1 MKSWQ
6 EVQLLT
12 FFQLRF
18 CFNLYGIVQLV
29 EGAMAPFDALS
40 SRHLVVITLSFIVW
54 KAILG
59 LVAYNSPG
67 IGYDTSSSLLERLRD
82 PRALT
87 ETPSTLQ
94 NSITKLIRWDAV
106 YFTQIAARNYVF
118 EQEWAFS
125 FAFSRITS
133 IISRGKSTLPRM

>member
-1 MKSWQ
+1 MTSIDT
-6 EVQLLT
+6 LH
-12 FFQLRF
+12 
-18 CFNLYGIVQLV
+18 
-29 EGAMAPFDALS
+29 
-40 SRHLVVITLSFIVW
+40 SRHLVLISLSFVVW

-67 IGYDTSSSLLERLRD
+67 IGYDTSSSLLEHFGDLPD
-82 PRALT
+82 LI

-94 NSITKLIRWDAV
+94 NSITKFIRWDAV

-125 FAFSRITS
+125 FAFARIMS
-133 IISRGKSTLPRM
+133 VISRGKLTFPRT